1 MKKII
6 YFVASVLAH
15 KTVDEDVPD
24 DVLLRGTDD
33 FGDMDLSFIKNANYE
48 KEIVK
53 YNLKHGLSSNSEK
66 FLRGELVITKNKN
79 TNEIMKIDI
88 EEQDSARSGMEDSL
102 SKACASG
109 DFYQLEI

>member
-24 DVLLRGTDD
+24 DVLLRGTDPNAD
-33 FGDMDLSFIKNANYE
+33 LDLSFMKNANYE

-53 YNLKHGLSSNSEK
+53 HNLLHGYSS
-66 FLRGELVITKNKN
+66 
-79 TNEIMKIDI
+79 
-88 EEQDSARSGMEDSL
+88 
-102 SKACASG
+102 
-109 DFYQLEI
+109 

>member
-24 DVLLRGTDD
+24 DVLLRGTDE
-33 FGDMDLSFIKNANYE
+33 FADMDLSFIKNANYE

-53 YNLKHGLSSNSEK
+53 YDLLQGFSNQAK
-66 FLRGELVITKNKN
+66 KLLPI
-79 TNEIMKIDI
+79 
-88 EEQDSARSGMEDSL
+88 
-102 SKACASG
+102 
-109 DFYQLEI
+109 